1 MIKYGVKEEI
11 LFFSDGSEILF
22 YSIKELD
29 WTDDENFDEI
39 DQLFDGVYFYGDFLD
54 YNNLL
59 MRIEDET
66 GAEHIDSSDE
76 NILIFDSFEEAKIKF
91 ENLVDSKK

>member
-39 DQLFDGVYFYGDFLD
+39 DQLFDGVYFYGTF
-54 YNNLL
+54 
-59 MRIEDET
+59 
-66 GAEHIDSSDE
+66 
-76 NILIFDSFEEAKIKF
+76 
-91 ENLVDSKK
+91 